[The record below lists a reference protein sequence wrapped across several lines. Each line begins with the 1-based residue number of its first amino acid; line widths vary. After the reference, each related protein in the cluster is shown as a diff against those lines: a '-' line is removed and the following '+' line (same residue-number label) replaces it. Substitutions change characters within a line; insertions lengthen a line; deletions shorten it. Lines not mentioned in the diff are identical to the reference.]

1 MSRSKCNQ
9 SFTEHLTNL
18 GKDLYYKRWNAQIN
32 SVSFSM
38 RRLVHSLRKH
48 DKDTELSSFVTYI
61 VVHYKAWQLAN
72 GLQSGIGWS
81 G

>member
-1 MSRSKCNQ
+1 MLSVLYRAFDQ
-9 SFTEHLTNL
+9 L
-18 GKDLYYKRWNAQIN
+18 GQGFILQKLECRDQIGQ
-32 SVSFSM
+32 FSM
-38 RRLVHSLRKH
+38 RRLIHSLRKH
-48 DKDTELSSFVTYI
+48 DKDTELGSFLTYI